1 MATRCR
7 QARRQPV
14 VCAFHC
20 SPTRGSL
27 RAPAPPAGVVVQ
39 GMAAPIAPVMERDD
53 PAERLAAAKKMLDQG
68 LISQSDF
75 DAKKKEI
82 LTAV

>member
-1 MATRCR
+1 MARLD
-7 QARRQPV
+7 RRRRRRPGPQHPFDL
-14 VCAFHC
+14 AH
-20 SPTRGSL
+20 L
-27 RAPAPPAGVVVQ
+27 RVELTLVDLDA
-39 GMAAPIAPVMERDD
+39 ERLRDDLRDD

-75 DAKKKEI
+75 EAKKKEI

>member
-1 MATRCR
+1 MDNVRN
-7 QARRQPV
+7 RRPE
-14 VCAFHC
+14 
-20 SPTRGSL
+20 
-27 RAPAPPAGVVVQ
+27 VVQ

-53 PAERLAAAKKMLDQG
+53 PTERLAAAKKMLDQG

-75 DAKKKEI
+75 EAKKKEI

>member
-1 MATRCR
+1 
-7 QARRQPV
+7 
-14 VCAFHC
+14 
-20 SPTRGSL
+20 
-27 RAPAPPAGVVVQ
+27 
-39 GMAAPIAPVMERDD
+39 MAAPIAPVMERDD

-82 LTAV
+82 MAVL